1 MTTLAILRSDVSS
14 WLAEDVS
21 TVIDALIRNCEAE
34 IRRKVRV
41 RDMELTTTLDCS
53 NRSTALPDRF
63 LSLRS
68 LSKQHDYD
76 RRLEYM
82 TPEKIREGNGWNDT
96 DGPTAYTIEGDNLIL
111 APAPTTTITLDI
123 VYLRAYAA
131 LSADTDTNW
140 VMTNA
145 YDVYLWGTLMQ
156 AAIYLE
162 DQELETKYMALFS
175 TTVEAL
181 NREQKLSR
189 VGGSS
194 RIRMGVDTP

>member
-1 MTTLAILRSDVSS
+1 MTTLAILRSDVSA

-21 TVIDALIRNCEAE
+21 TVIDSLIRNAEAE
-34 IRRKVRV
+34 IRREVRV
-41 RDMELTTTLDCS
+41 RDMERTTTLTAS
-53 NRSTALPDRF
+53 SRSTTLPDRL
-63 LSLRS
+63 LSIRALT
-68 LSKQHDYD
+68 KQHDYD

-82 TPEKIREGNGWNDT
+82 TPEKIREDTAWNDT
-96 DGPTAYTIEGDNLIL
+96 DGPTVYSIEGDNLIL
-111 APAPTTTITLDI
+111 APAPTSALVLDI
-123 VYLRAYAA
+123 VYIQGYAA

-145 YDVYLWGTLMQ
+145 YDIYLYAVLKQG
-156 AAIYLE
+156 AIYLE
-162 DQELETKYMALFS
+162 DAELEAKYGLLFQTTKES
-175 TTVEAL
+175 L